1 MQNGFFN
8 EDNYTRTIYNTFIN
22 SKIASNNYKNRAF
35 TSLDMYPTTL
45 ASLGVKIEGNK
56 LGLGTNLF
64 SNEQTLIEKYD
75 YNYVNEEI
83 KKKSFYYDNVLLGNS
98 YYEMNKK

>member
-1 MQNGFFN
+1 MQNGLFN
-8 EDNYTRTIYNTFIN
+8 EENYERTVYNAFIN
-22 SKIASNNYKNRAF
+22 SKATSNTYKNRMF
-35 TSLDMYPTTL
+35 TTMDMFPTTL

-56 LGLGTNLF
+56 LGIGTNLF
-64 SNEQTLIEKYD
+64 SNEQTLIKKYD

-98 YYEMNKK
+98 YYEMYKK